1 MTNVAPTSAS
11 PAAASTLRVVLG
23 VTGGIAAYKSAEL
36 VRLFKKA
43 GVDVHVVLT
52 DAGAKF
58 ITPVTMQA
66 LSGNPVF
73 MDSWDARVDNNMAH
87 IELTRGAAAI
97 LIAPAT
103 ADFMA
108 KLAHGHANDL
118 LSTLCLARP
127 ATCPLLIAPAMNR
140 EMWENPAT
148 VRNVAQ
154 LAQDGVHPLG
164 PAAGD
169 QACGEV
175 GFGRM
180 LEPEAILAAVLGKLA
195 HTSKS
200 DTQEKNAF
208 FGKNI
213 LMTAGPT
220 FEPIDPV
227 RGITNRSSGKMGYA
241 IAAALT
247 HVGAHV
253 TLISGPTALAA
264 PAGVT
269 MAYVETSLQMFDAV
283 KENLAEIDVF
293 FAVAAVADYTPATV
307 SGQKIKKSTETMSVD
322 LVPTQ
327 DILAWVAAQIPR
339 PYCIGFAAESENV
352 VEYARKKRLKKA
364 IDVIIANH
372 ANSAI
377 GADDN
382 QVTIIDGARE
392 IELPRLPKTE
402 LAAAIVNAVAH
413 SYAVK
418 SIKNQ

>member
-11 PAAASTLRVVLG
+11 PTAASTLRVVLG

-97 LIAPAT
+97 VIAPAT

-108 KLAHGHANDL
+108 KLVHGHANDL
-118 LSTLCLARP
+118 LSTLCLAKP
-127 ATCPLLIAPAMNR
+127 ADCPLFIAPAMNR

-154 LAQDGVHPLG
+154 LAQDGVHQLG

-169 QACGEV
+169 QACGEI

-180 LEPEAILAAVLGKLA
+180 LEPEAILAAVLEKLA
-195 HTSKS
+195 RTS
-200 DTQEKNAF
+200 TLVAVEKHAF
-208 FGKNI
+208 YGKKI

-247 HVGAHV
+247 HVGAQV

-269 MAYVETSLQMFDAV
+269 MVHVETSLQMFDAV

-307 SGQKIKKSTETMSVD
+307 SGQKIKKSTKTMSVD

-327 DILAWVAAQIPR
+327 DILAWVAAQTHR

-352 VEYARKKRLKKA
+352 VEYARKKRLKKG

-392 IELPRLPKTE
+392 IELPHLPKTE
-402 LAAAIVNAVAH
+402 LAAAIVDAVAH